1 MIKEKTALSRCI
13 LVVLW
18 IAATAALSKEG
29 AKLGQF
35 RVPEYDDRGVKKSE
49 LIGESAMVVD
59 GIVEITN
66 FQLDFYEKDGSNVQ
80 MRVTAPQ
87 CRYNQASSIA
97 RSDGS
102 VRIEG
107 DKILVTGEEFAWDG
121 EKELFKIFRNSR
133 VVLKG
138 AGAQV
143 EASREAK
150 DQGE

>member
-1 MIKEKTALSRCI
+1 M
-13 LVVLW
+13 LW
-18 IAATAALSKEG
+18 IAATAALAKEG
-29 AKLGQF
+29 AKLGYF
-35 RVPEYDDRGVKKSE
+35 RVPEYDDDGVKKSE
-49 LIGESAMVVD
+49 LVGESAVVVN

-66 FQLDFYEKDGSNVQ
+66 FQIEFYEKDGSNVQ

-97 RSDGS
+97 RSEGS

-107 DKILVTGEEFAWDG
+107 DKILVTGDEFAWDG
-121 EKELFKIFRNSR
+121 DKELFKIFRNSR

-138 AGAQV
+138 ASAQV
-143 EASREAK
+143 EADREAK